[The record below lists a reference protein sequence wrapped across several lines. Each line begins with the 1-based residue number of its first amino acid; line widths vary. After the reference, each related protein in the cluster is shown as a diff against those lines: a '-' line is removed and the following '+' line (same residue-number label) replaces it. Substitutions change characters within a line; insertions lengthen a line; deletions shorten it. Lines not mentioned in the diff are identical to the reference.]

1 MPLTKL
7 EHYLVMTDDI
17 DKTRDFYR
25 DVIGLSVGFR
35 ADLGFP
41 GHWLYLGDIPVIHI
55 AEWETYTAHSNKLGI
70 PVTTRTSGSTGVL
83 DHVAFNGHNVQ
94 EMIERLQRM
103 QVPFERNDVP
113 HVGLVQLFLYDPN
126 GLKIELNYRG

>member
-17 DKTRDFYR
+17 DATRDFYR
-25 DVIGLSVGFR
+25 DVIGLEVGFR
-35 ADLGFP
+35 AALGFP

-55 AEWETYTAHSNKLGI
+55 AEWLTYTEHSHKLGI
-70 PVTTRTSGSTGVL
+70 PVTTRAHGSTGVF
-83 DHVAFNGHNVQ
+83 DHIAFNGNNVQ
-94 EMIERLQRM
+94 EMIDRLTRLNIR
-103 QVPFERNDVP
+103 FHRNDVP
-113 HVGLVQLFLYDPN
+113 HVGLVQLFVFDPN